1 MLFRHTS
8 HYLTASAVSG
18 IFGFLSAVAFTR
30 LLDPAEYGVY
40 VVGVSVGGF
49 VSAVLFT
56 WARYS
61 AMRFQS
67 EGDGVDV
74 RATSLAAYGLSA
86 AVAPVAVAGVA
97 YFSGLS
103 PARAASA
110 LVFSLGLSLF
120 ELGQELLKSRLQT
133 RAYVLS
139 SILRSVAAF
148 GLCLVVAGLG
158 GGGVGQ
164 LAMAA
169 VAYFVAIA
177 YSTPAIWTRPIAPID
192 LSKLKTFIRLGAP
205 ITISG
210 FVFTFHNSLD
220 RLFVAWSLGDSAAG
234 LYGASADLIRQII
247 LIPSSAVAAA
257 AIPLAVRALSEG
269 DEGAA
274 RLHLEESG
282 ELLLAILLP
291 LSIGAA
297 MTSPHL
303 ASFLLGP
310 AFRETA
316 ATIMPILAFAWLFS
330 SISNSYV
337 HISFHLAK
345 RPELTIAHGAATLA
359 VNICSLWPLTA
370 AFGLPGAAISLVL
383 AEGIGL
389 FVAFAMTRHAHP
401 MPLLVGPL
409 LRVISASAIMTL
421 AVLAVE
427 TLLPGRSGASF
438 TVMAASGAI
447 AYAIAAL
454 WLDIAGARSLALGA
468 LSGQRLN
475 LLRAR

>member
-30 LLDPAEYGVY
+30 LLDPAEYGIY
-40 VVGVSVGGF
+40 VVGVSIGGF

-56 WARYS
+56 WVRYS

-67 EGDGVDV
+67 EGGSVDV
-74 RATSLAAYGLSA
+74 RATSLAAYCLSA
-86 AVAPVAVAGVA
+86 AMAPVAIAAVA

-103 PARAASA
+103 LERAACV
-110 LVFSLGLSLF
+110 LMFSLGLSLF

-169 VAYFVAIA
+169 AAYFAAIA
-177 YSTPAIWTRPIAPID
+177 YSTPAIWTRPIAPVD
-192 LSKLKTFIRLGAP
+192 LSKLKTFLRLGGP

-210 FVFTFHNSLD
+210 FVFTFHSSLD

-269 DEGAA
+269 DEKEA
-274 RLHLEESG
+274 RTHLEESG

-297 MTSPHL
+297 LTSPHL

-316 ATIMPILAFAWLFS
+316 TTIMPILAFAWLFS
-330 SISNSYV
+330 SVANSYV

-359 VNICSLWPLTA
+359 VNLCSLWPLTMA
-370 AFGLPGAAISLVL
+370 LGLPGAAVSLVL
-383 AEGIGL
+383 AEWVGL
-389 FVAFAMTRHAHP
+389 IVAFTMTRHAHP
-401 MPLLVGPL
+401 MPLLAGPL
-409 LRVISASAIMTL
+409 TRVVSACAIMTL

-427 TLLPGRSGASF
+427 TLLPSRGAASF
-438 TVMAASGAI
+438 VALAASGMV
-447 AYAIAAL
+447 AYGAAAL
-454 WLDIAGARSLALGA
+454 WLDIAGARTLAAKA
-468 LSGQRLN
+468 LRRPRLD

>member
-56 WARYS
+56 WVRYS

-103 PARAASA
+103 PARAACA

-148 GLCLVVAGLG
+148 GLCLVVAGARRRRRWPAGDGRRGLFRG
-158 GGGVGQ
+158 DR
-164 LAMAA
+164 L
-169 VAYFVAIA
+169 
-177 YSTPAIWTRPIAPID
+177 STPAIWTRPIAPID
-192 LSKLKTFIRLGAP
+192 LSKLKTFLRLGAP

-210 FVFTFHNSLD
+210 FVFTFHSSLD

-291 LSIGAA
+291 VSIGAA
-297 MTSPHL
+297 LTSLISLRFYSGRPFARLPRRSCRSWPSPGCSRRSRIRTSTSAFTSP
-303 ASFLLGP
+303 S
-310 AFRETA
+310 
-316 ATIMPILAFAWLFS
+316 
-330 SISNSYV
+330 V
-337 HISFHLAK
+337 
-345 RPELTIAHGAATLA
+345 
-359 VNICSLWPLTA
+359 
-370 AFGLPGAAISLVL
+370 
-383 AEGIGL
+383 
-389 FVAFAMTRHAHP
+389 
-401 MPLLVGPL
+401 
-409 LRVISASAIMTL
+409 
-421 AVLAVE
+421 
-427 TLLPGRSGASF
+427 RS
-438 TVMAASGAI
+438 
-447 AYAIAAL
+447 
-454 WLDIAGARSLALGA
+454 
-468 LSGQRLN
+468 
-475 LLRAR
+475 